1 MDTYLEFASNHTLL
15 VTALMFSIFLVIF
28 TELRR
33 KAAGMV
39 NVDPQKAV
47 ALINAD
53 AAVVD
58 VRSAEAYAGGH
69 IVNAR
74 NIPFDELQSDNKKLA
89 NLKSK
94 PVIAV
99 CQAGSTSTK
108 AVDTL
113 QKMGIENVYG
123 IKGGMNA
130 WTQAGFPVV
139 TGRKT
144 KGKS

>member
-1 MDTYLEFASNHTLL
+1 MDRILEFTSNNTLL
-15 VTALMFSIFLVIF
+15 VSALMFSFFLLVF

-39 NVDPQKAV
+39 NVPPQDAV
-47 ALINAD
+47 KLINAD
-53 AAVVD
+53 ASVLD
-58 VRSAEAYAGGH
+58 VRSAEAYARGH

-74 NIPFDELQSDNKKLA
+74 NIPFDELQDDNKKLK

-94 PVIAV
+94 PVVAV
-99 CQAGSTSTK
+99 CDAGMTSNK
-108 AVDTL
+108 AIDAL
-113 QKMGIENVYG
+113 KKMGFESVYG

-130 WTQAGFPVV
+130 WTQAGLPVV
-139 TGRKT
+139 TGKKT